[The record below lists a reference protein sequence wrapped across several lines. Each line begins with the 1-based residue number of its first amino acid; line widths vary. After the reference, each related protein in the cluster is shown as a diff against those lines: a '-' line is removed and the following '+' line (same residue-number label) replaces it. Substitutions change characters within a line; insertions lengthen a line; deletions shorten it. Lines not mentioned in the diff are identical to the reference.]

1 MIFDVTVFCGQ
12 FKLGKGGQT
21 ETENGGQTEMENGGQ
36 TGTVE
41 GGQTDRY
48 FHIIKRTQRI
58 RTT

>member
-12 FKLGKGGQT
+12 FKLGKGGLT
-21 ETENGGQTEMENGGQ
+21 ETEN
-36 TGTVE
+36 